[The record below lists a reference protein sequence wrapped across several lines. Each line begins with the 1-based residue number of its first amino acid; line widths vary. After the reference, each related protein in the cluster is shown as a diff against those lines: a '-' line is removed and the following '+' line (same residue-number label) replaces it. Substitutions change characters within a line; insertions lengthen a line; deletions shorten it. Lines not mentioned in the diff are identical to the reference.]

1 LKNDGIL
8 NLNWQILS
16 IGEIER
22 LQPHLLE
29 GIYLSQV
36 LQDLEQKT
44 FNDVLEDLTAKTQK
58 TYKDSFL
65 YPKQEELYQRL
76 GIPD

>member
-1 LKNDGIL
+1 LA
-8 NLNWQILS
+8 ILS

-29 GIYLSQV
+29 GIHLSQV
-36 LQDLEQKT
+36 LQNLEQKT
-44 FNDVLEDLTAKTQK
+44 FNDVLEDLSAQTNK

-76 GIPD
+76 GLPDEQQ